1 MAYSSWGVFFASY
14 EVGIMGKIHT
24 FLADEEGLTV
34 VEYVVGAGLLVVGFA
49 GLFAAFR
56 DILTAEFAT
65 LFS

>member
-1 MAYSSWGVFFASY
+1 M
-14 EVGIMGKIHT
+14 EKIHS

-34 VEYVVGAGLLVVGFA
+34 VEYVVGAGLLVVGFT